1 MTPSR
6 RATGVGS
13 LPGAVEA
20 ETVEVISLITPPASP
35 AHDDVGTGSTPPP
48 LFQPSVSPPPPPPAQ
63 NVAAAGSTPSH
74 LVQPSIPPQSPLAAV
89 AVARSPLLDI
99 APLRPIYLS
108 PHSSDEDP
116 TYDPSPASGRRRSV
130 RGLRSG
136 AADADPECN
145 FCPGFSRT
153 GGVMASELLGPF
165 EARSKVGKGIMHL
178 WVHEVCALWSP
189 EVYLDPDTN
198 AMLGVHKAYGRGRR
212 LRCSECARIG
222 PTVGCYV
229 PSCRNVFHFLC
240 IMAGRC
246 HLVKDRHVILCE
258 RHKGEAASLEFKAD
272 MERIA
277 AAAAAAVARKEAV
290 AAACAGDPDAGKDTP
305 HSQYTGLRRGET
317 ETIVSRAGGIAASP
331 PDGKVVTGQ
340 GAHLAGVIDGAAAVS
355 GSSAGIARLG
365 AARGR
370 LGEADAGGKDGQV
383 DARDDLPLV
392 GGSSAGSAGLGAA
405 RGRLLGAEAGGK
417 DGQIDAR
424 DDVFLVDVL
433 LAGGASKAAA
443 ALAESSAALASSAIS
458 KQTSSSTDNKAT
470 TLAAAGADTLPR
482 ASSVVVARVSVPPTA
497 CVVGQC
503 GLKKIESVGT
513 AAVTTAPDQPT
524 VAEPPKH
531 VPTASALTE
540 GASNNDEAGLGFV
553 GERVTEE
560 VGARAIDEVLPHA
573 PRSEPARAL
582 ALSTAGNLHLVVDE
596 DDALPGP
603 TAVAAA
609 TVPATTAE
617 LPRDRAV
624 KTVNARGAAAEPSP
638 TSGSGGTS
646 ASPVPPLPVDG
657 NVMQESGGGAQSGE
671 NDVRAP
677 RLPASRVIEKSRMR

>member
-1 MTPSR
+1 MSFPRGVCGCRARLTEATRLGSCRVASGSVTAGHLRTNIALCGATQDGRVNMTPSR

-229 PSCRNVFHFLC
+229 PSCRNVFHYLC

-331 PDGKVVTGQ
+331 PDGKVVTVARRTRRVLGP
-340 GAHLAGVIDGAAAVS
+340 GERLILGDRPMRVPTSVLESVLARLSAAVKAPS
-355 GSSAGIARLG
+355 RDSPDKQLTISAQDKPRRLPVVLTRNLRQARVFRRGELRPSLPVFPASYDTTVVAPSSQPSSPPAALPVGKGKARAVTGGPGWRAATFATGGGGAGGGREG
-365 AARGR
+365 CVAARG
-370 LGEADAGGKDGQV
+370 
-383 DARDDLPLV
+383 
-392 GGSSAGSAGLGAA
+392 
-405 RGRLLGAEAGGK
+405 
-417 DGQIDAR
+417 
-424 DDVFLVDVL
+424 
-433 LAGGASKAAA
+433 
-443 ALAESSAALASSAIS
+443 
-458 KQTSSSTDNKAT
+458 
-470 TLAAAGADTLPR
+470 
-482 ASSVVVARVSVPPTA
+482 
-497 CVVGQC
+497 
-503 GLKKIESVGT
+503 
-513 AAVTTAPDQPT
+513 
-524 VAEPPKH
+524 
-531 VPTASALTE
+531 
-540 GASNNDEAGLGFV
+540 
-553 GERVTEE
+553 
-560 VGARAIDEVLPHA
+560 
-573 PRSEPARAL
+573 PA
-582 ALSTAGNLHLVVDE
+582 
-596 DDALPGP
+596 
-603 TAVAAA
+603 
-609 TVPATTAE
+609 
-617 LPRDRAV
+617 
-624 KTVNARGAAAEPSP
+624 
-638 TSGSGGTS
+638 
-646 ASPVPPLPVDG
+646 
-657 NVMQESGGGAQSGE
+657 
-671 NDVRAP
+671 
-677 RLPASRVIEKSRMR
+677 

>member
-1 MTPSR
+1 MM
-6 RATGVGS
+6 
-13 LPGAVEA
+13 L
-20 ETVEVISLITPPASP
+20 
-35 AHDDVGTGSTPPP
+35 
-48 LFQPSVSPPPPPPAQ
+48 
-63 NVAAAGSTPSH
+63 
-74 LVQPSIPPQSPLAAV
+74 
-89 AVARSPLLDI
+89 
-99 APLRPIYLS
+99 
-108 PHSSDEDP
+108 DP

-229 PSCRNVFHFLC
+229 PSCRNVFHYLC

-305 HSQYTGLRRGET
+305 HSQYTGLRRAET

-331 PDGKVVTGQ
+331 PDGKVVTVARRTRRVLGP
-340 GAHLAGVIDGAAAVS
+340 GERLILGDRPMRVPTSVLESVLARLSAAVKAPS
-355 GSSAGIARLG
+355 RDSPDKQLTISAQDKPRRL
-365 AARGR
+365 
-370 LGEADAGGKDGQV
+370 
-383 DARDDLPLV
+383 P
-392 GGSSAGSAGLGAA
+392 
-405 RGRLLGAEAGGK
+405 
-417 DGQIDAR
+417 
-424 DDVFLVDVL
+424 
-433 LAGGASKAAA
+433 AAA

-497 CVVGQC
+497 CVVGQG

-540 GASNNDEAGLGFV
+540 GASNNDEAGLGLV

-638 TSGSGGTS
+638 TSGSEGTS
-646 ASPVPPLPVDG
+646 ASPAPPLPVDE